1 MDMLINS
8 ETTHA
13 PGDGD
18 DQVSLANTD
27 RNLTDEKFIAE
38 FNRIFGP
45 TPLVTTLKL
54 AALCAR

>member
-38 FNRIFGP
+38 FKRILDQP
-45 TPLVTTLKL
+45 PSLLP
-54 AALCAR
+54 